1 LNIVE
6 AGDGLRDESLEDVVR
21 QLHLDL
27 CHEPLVGLPPLLL
40 LLLVLHF
47 HNFTA
52 NYFFYYLL
60 LLLVVQDLP
69 DLVLLGSCLGIVL
82 GFLGMLDGAGTR
94 VGPGED
100 VVLHLVQYFL
110 ESLVDRFY
118 VVLHLHEG
126 VLPSLLGPGHWL
138 SLLSVGPHEIHG
150 LVDCIKDCLVMDV
163 VGLRDHIRQF
173 LLVDFFVTLLFY
185 LLDGLLDHALP
196 FFLEGKVELH
206 VQNAEQRGIELLV
219 LEHIAVE

>member
-1 LNIVE
+1 MFVLFAHDHPIAIPFAAPRDLLSIFCCGWTALLPAGLNIVE

-110 ESLVDRFY
+110 
-118 VVLHLHEG
+118 
-126 VLPSLLGPGHWL
+126 
-138 SLLSVGPHEIHG
+138 
-150 LVDCIKDCLVMDV
+150 
-163 VGLRDHIRQF
+163 
-173 LLVDFFVTLLFY
+173 
-185 LLDGLLDHALP
+185 
-196 FFLEGKVELH
+196 
-206 VQNAEQRGIELLV
+206 
-219 LEHIAVE
+219 